1 MSIDLSDN
9 LEKSLGTQT
18 SFKICSG
25 KKINRVRHRLLDVLW
40 CIDDLNSPFIR
51 IFITRLRAL

>member
-1 MSIDLSDN
+1 MRESDVYSRYVRTFVMSIDLSDN

-25 KKINRVRHRLLDVLW
+25 TKINRVRHRLLDVL
-40 CIDDLNSPFIR
+40 
-51 IFITRLRAL
+51 